1 MVCASCTANSPASPA
16 DADGSAGASPGGSG
30 GAAGMTGGAGG
41 SGGGAGGGAGSGST
55 CACTGPLAVD
65 VVGDGDPLH
74 LTAADYVAGGHT
86 DLPIANI
93 TANTGGEVV
102 PACLAAPVPWAECT
116 TGGGSQVYWIQACA
130 GPGGGAPCI
139 WLNGNAVNPISLGSL
154 YVDRSGR
161 AIRGYVSALA
171 SSFVSFQTPLG
182 QTIEGTFSMTLEDGR
197 TLTATFR
204 VCLLASYNF
213 G

>member
-1 MVCASCTANSPASPA
+1 MGGSPT
-16 DADGSAGASPGGSG
+16 GSG
-30 GAAGMTGGAGG
+30 GATGPNGGAGG
-41 SGGGAGGGAGSGST
+41 ASAGPGGAPGAGGAAGSGSA
-55 CACTGPLAVD
+55 CACTGPLAID
-65 VVGDGDPLH
+65 VEGDGDPLH
-74 LTAADYVAGGHT
+74 LTSADYSAGGHP

-93 TANTGGEVV
+93 TTNVGGQVV
-102 PACLAAPVPWAECT
+102 PACVAEPVPWAECT
-116 TGGGSQVYWIQACA
+116 SGGGSQVYWIQACA
-130 GPGGGAPCI
+130 GPGGGVPCI

-161 AIRGYVSALA
+161 SIRGYVSALA

-182 QTIEGTFSMTLEDGR
+182 QTIEGTFSMILEDGR

-204 VCLLASYNF
+204 ACLLASYNF